1 LPFLFKNGVL
11 HIVLVTSSSGTRWI
25 VPKGGLEKHMTRQ
38 EVALMEAAEEAGAI
52 GTIEPGLKAEFRMA
66 DHRVLHLYPLRV
78 SVLLPFWPE
87 RLTRRRV
94 VLPIYRAILR
104 ICDVGLAQAIRR
116 MARELEP

>member
-1 LPFLFKNGVL
+1 
-11 HIVLVTSSSGTRWI
+11 
-25 VPKGGLEKHMTRQ
+25 
-38 EVALMEAAEEAGAI
+38 
-52 GTIEPGLKAEFRMA
+52 
-66 DHRVLHLYPLRV
+66 LRV

-104 ICDVGLAQAIRR
+104 IRDVGLAQAIRR

>member
-1 LPFLFKNGVL
+1 
-11 HIVLVTSSSGTRWI
+11 
-25 VPKGGLEKHMTRQ
+25 MTRQ

-66 DHRVLHLYPLRV
+66 DDRVLHLYPLRV

-104 ICDVGLAQAIRR
+104 IRDVGLAQAIRR